1 MLNVLHKIKNIF
13 SKNSKEIVIDS
24 KTKAVYWT
32 ENGKNYHTD
41 RNCIS
46 LSRSKNVK
54 EGSIADCPKEVL
66 CCNCGQKK

>member
-24 KTKAVYWT
+24 KTKDVYWT

-46 LSRSKNVK
+46 LIRSKNVK